1 MIAHAR
7 EEAPNE
13 CCGLLAGQ
21 PRRVDE
27 VVPCTNLDASPVRFR
42 LDPKQHIDTNRRLR
56 GSASAVVGAYHSHP
70 ASPAMPSETDV
81 AEAHYPEFV
90 WIIVSLARAEA
101 PDVRAYSIVGGVV
114 MPVEIV
120 LL

>member
-13 CCGLLAGQ
+13 CCGLLAGR
-21 PRRVDE
+21 PGRVDA
-27 VVPCTNLDASPVRFR
+27 VVRCTNLDASPVRFR

-56 GSASAVVGAYHSHP
+56 GSACAVIGVYHSHP

-90 WIIVSLARAEA
+90 WIIVSLLRAEA
-101 PDVRAYSIVGGVV
+101 PEVRAYSIADGMV

-120 LL
+120 LT